1 MHILIVSE
9 MSPPHATGGGEKRYA
24 ILARELVA
32 MGHRVDW
39 LSMRQKNS
47 PDAEE
52 FDGVRHVHAGPRIMR
67 PPLRSLFAK
76 LRFMLSVFVH
86 LARHRPDVVDC
97 QTYAPLPAA
106 WAICKLRGIPLV
118 ATIHDTS
125 TPDSGRQAGDQWMSA
140 SDGWLAGFVEKRL
153 YQLSY
158 TRVVTV
164 SESVK
169 NVLVQRLGVTQSAIS
184 VVTNGI
190 DIGAIDAI
198 APHPTATDLIF
209 VGRMIPHKHPE
220 TFLKVAATLS
230 AAYRVRGMAPLRL
243 RMIGGGP
250 LSASVQAQAESL
262 GLAGELE
269 WLGELESH
277 ADVIAHIKAAR
288 VLVLP
293 STREGFGLVLAEAMA
308 CGCAFA
314 AYGIAPVAETVGH
327 DLADCLAAPAD
338 LGQLASVV
346 ALLVDDEDF
355 RAERL
360 AAGNTRVR
368 EKFSAESFARS
379 MVGVY
384 QLATGTA

>member
-52 FDGVRHVHAGPRIMR
+52 FDGVRHLHAGPRIMR
-67 PPLRSLFAK
+67 PPLRPLFAK

-190 DIGAIDAI
+190 DIRAIDAI

-209 VGRMIPHKHPE
+209 VGRMVPHKHPE
-220 TFLKVAATLS
+220 TFLQVAATVS
-230 AAYRVRGMAPLRL
+230 ATCRARGMAPLRL

-250 LSASVQAQAESL
+250 LSASIQAQAESL

-308 CGCAFA
+308 CGCAIA